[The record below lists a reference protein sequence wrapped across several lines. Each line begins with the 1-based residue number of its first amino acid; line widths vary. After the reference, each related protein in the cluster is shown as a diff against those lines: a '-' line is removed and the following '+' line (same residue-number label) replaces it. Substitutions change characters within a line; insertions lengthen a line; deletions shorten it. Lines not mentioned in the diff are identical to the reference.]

1 MSKND
6 RTKTKSITEDHFNE
20 VELAEIMS
28 FIQESEPETIE
39 RTDGVIDTDKVLNAW
54 SQVRRKRLFGEQ

>member
-6 RTKTKSITEDHFNE
+6 NTQTNRNTEDHFNE

-28 FIQESEPETIE
+28 FIQENESETIE
-39 RTDGVIDTDKVLNAW
+39 RTGGVIDTDKVLNAW
-54 SQVRRKRLFGEQ
+54 SQVRRKSLFGRQ